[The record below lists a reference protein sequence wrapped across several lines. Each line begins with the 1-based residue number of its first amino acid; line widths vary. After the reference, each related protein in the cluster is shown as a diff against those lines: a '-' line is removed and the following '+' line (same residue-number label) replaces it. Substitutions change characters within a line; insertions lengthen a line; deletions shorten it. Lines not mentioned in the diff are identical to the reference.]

1 MNRTSRRFHPL
12 LLPLLALALFA
23 SAVPPAAANW
33 LTRIL
38 RHADDAHPTSRAGR
52 GVAGTF
58 DEVGLH
64 LKSVPGPARGRTVAV
79 EATNEG
85 HWRLRNADGETFT
98 AATPE
103 EFKRGVQLLAPIKA
117 GDVVGHVFVMSSETL
132 FRHNTQLKTLPADAE
147 LKVLF
152 DGQVRGVVRRV
163 VAGTE
168 RYYLDAGGGVHVP
181 VTSRESVQ
189 EALWQLA
196 RPVDVADIRV
206 LALEPGATTLL
217 KSTRA
222 AGTGPLTSEAVD
234 PERLPHMMSAVARGT
249 IVITG
254 RIVGATLHY
263 HPSSGPERTLM
274 LDTLRAAAAAS
285 DVNLVVV
292 HATSARQPGTRNW
305 LWQRVDLT
313 RPASPGKPTLA
324 DLVRQLTGGI
334 PVEAQVQEVQPRR
347 ATLAFSSLAGG
358 AGRGWTAPVGDTWR
372 DIATE
377 VTGTIVA
384 SGLQLHLRSR
394 EYQKE
399 LDQRIIP
406 GISSG
411 AQYLYIGFWVLGLFG
426 VVVAHGWWQRIWPF
440 EDRADYPRRSGYWVA
455 RIVRMAVFVM
465 IFMPLVAIVSA
476 PVALVRSVWAQLR
489 AIYAFVSRPFRRHHE
504 ASATLQRPLSHTVA
518 QRQHIALLIEKI

>member
-1 MNRTSRRFHPL
+1 MNRTSRRLHPL
-12 LLPLLALALFA
+12 LLLLLALALLA
-23 SAVPPAAANW
+23 SAVPRADANW

-38 RHADDAHPTSRAGR
+38 RHADDAHPTRVGK
-52 GVAGTF
+52 GVVASF

-64 LKSVPGPARGRTVAV
+64 LSTLPGATRGRTIAV
-79 EATNEG
+79 DATNEG
-85 HWRLRNADGETFT
+85 HWRLRNAEGETFT

-103 EFKRGVQLLAPIKA
+103 EFRRGVQLLAPIKS
-117 GDVVGHVFVMSSETL
+117 GDVVGHSLVLTAEAI
-132 FRHNTQLKTLPADAE
+132 FRHGAQLKTLPADAE

-163 VAGTE
+163 VAGAE

-181 VTSRESVQ
+181 VTTREHVQ

-196 RPVDVADIRV
+196 RPVELADIRV

-217 KSTRA
+217 KSSRT
-222 AGTGPLTSEAVD
+222 AGAGPLASEAVD

-254 RIVGATLHY
+254 RIVGPTLHY
-263 HPSSGPERTLM
+263 RPSSGPERTLM
-274 LDTLRAAAAAS
+274 LDTLRTAAAAS

-292 HATSARQPGTRNW
+292 HSASARQPGTRNW

-313 RPASPGKPTLA
+313 PLASPIKPALA

-334 PVEAQVQEVQPRR
+334 PVEVQVQEVQLRR

-358 AGRGWTAPVGDTWR
+358 AGRGWTAPVGEAWR

-384 SGLQLHLRSR
+384 GGLQLDLRSR
-394 EYQKE
+394 EHQRE
-399 LDQRIIP
+399 LDDRIIP
-406 GISSG
+406 GIPSSV
-411 AQYLYIGFWVLGLFG
+411 QFVYIGFWVLGLFG
-426 VVVAHGWWQRIWPF
+426 FLVASGWWQRIWPL
-440 EDRADYPRRSGYWVA
+440 EARTDYARRSGYWAA
-455 RIVRMAVFVM
+455 RILRQTTFVM
-465 IFMPLVAIVSA
+465 IFMPLVALVSA
-476 PVALVRSVWAQLR
+476 PVALLRSVWQQLQ
-489 AIYAFVSRPFRRHHE
+489 ALYTIVSRPFRRGR
-504 ASATLQRPLSHTVA
+504 AA
-518 QRQHIALLIEKI
+518 